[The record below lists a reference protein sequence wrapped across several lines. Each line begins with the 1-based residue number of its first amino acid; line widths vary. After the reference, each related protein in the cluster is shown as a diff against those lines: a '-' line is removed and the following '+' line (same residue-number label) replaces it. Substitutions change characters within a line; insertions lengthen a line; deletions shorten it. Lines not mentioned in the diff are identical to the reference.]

1 MQKPF
6 APFSILKNEQGFVL
20 VMAMVALLMLV
31 VVGISVMNTTS
42 VEVEIA
48 GNEKFHKMAF
58 YNADSGVYAT
68 PKIISR
74 AIEAGGDPV
83 EGPSVN
89 MYGVGTTV
97 SAANAFYNEIMGF
110 VASDAED
117 DLEYTLVD
125 QQVGVDVI
133 RFSTEILAGGGAE
146 FAAGSAGVG
155 SGSTGGIA
163 INYNI
168 TSTGSA
174 PGNSTSTVSARYRK
188 VPGTA
193 GGL

>member
-1 MQKPF
+1 MNKQL

-20 VMAMVALLMLV
+20 VMAMVALLILV
-31 VVGISVMNTTS
+31 VLGISVMNTTT
-42 VEVEIA
+42 VEVQIA

-58 YNADSGVYAT
+58 YNADSGVYMS
-68 PKIISR
+68 PKVISR
-74 AIEAGGDPV
+74 AIEADADPV
-83 EGPSVN
+83 EASVTL
-89 MYGVGTTV
+89 YGVGPLATGGTE
-97 SAANAFYNEIMGF
+97 FYNEIMGF
-110 VASDAED
+110 TVSDADD

-125 QQVGVDVI
+125 EVVGVDIV

-146 FAAGSAGVG
+146 FAAGSSGVG
-155 SGSTGGIA
+155 AGATGGVA
-163 INYNI
+163 INYDL

-174 PGNSTSTVSARYRK
+174 PGNASSTVTARYRK

>member
-1 MQKPF
+1 MRKPF
-6 APFSILKNEQGFVL
+6 APFCILKNEQGFVL
-20 VMAMVALLMLV
+20 VMAMISLLVLV

-58 YNADSGVYAT
+58 YNADSGVYMS

-74 AIEAGGDPV
+74 AIEAAADPV
-83 EGPSVN
+83 EPSVTL
-89 MYGVGTTV
+89 YGAGTVV
-97 SAANAFYNEIMGF
+97 SAGNAFFNEIMGF
-110 VASDAED
+110 AASDAAD

-125 QQVGVDVI
+125 QQVGVDVV

-155 SGSTGGIA
+155 AGSTGGIA

>member
-58 YNADSGVYAT
+58 YNADSGVYMS

-83 EGPSVN
+83 EASVT
-89 MYGVGTTV
+89 MYGVGTVV
-97 SAANAFYNEIMGF
+97 SAGNAFYNEIMGF
-110 VASDAED
+110 VASDAQD

-125 QQVGVDVI
+125 QQVGVDIV
-133 RFSTEILAGGGAE
+133 RFSTDILAGGGAE

-174 PGNSTSTVSARYRK
+174 PGNSTSTISARYRK